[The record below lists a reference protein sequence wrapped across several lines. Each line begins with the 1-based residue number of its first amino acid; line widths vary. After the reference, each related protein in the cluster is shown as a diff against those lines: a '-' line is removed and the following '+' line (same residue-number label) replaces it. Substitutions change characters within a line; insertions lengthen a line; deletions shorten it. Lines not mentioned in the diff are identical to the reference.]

1 MKIREL
7 IEALSRY
14 DRDDDVT
21 FYYLKNNTLTNCQ
34 FEDLGFYGDMGVE
47 FTIQDTY
54 DGIETVMFQRRILMN
69 STKLTPQQLGD
80 LKREFANLMIGDMS
94 PKELFEFA
102 IHRVTCDVAMM
113 KQEELKD
120 HIDEYDEYAYE
131 ILEDYVTDAVGS
143 YEIYQEFIQERQ
155 D

>member
-1 MKIREL
+1 
-7 IEALSRY
+7 
-14 DRDDDVT
+14 
-21 FYYLKNNTLTNCQ
+21 
-34 FEDLGFYGDMGVE
+34 
-47 FTIQDTY
+47 
-54 DGIETVMFQRRILMN
+54 MN

-94 PKELFEFA
+94 PRELFEFA

-131 ILEDYVTDAVGS
+131 ILEDYVAARVAS
-143 YEIYQEFIQERQ
+143 SEIYQEFINERQ
-155 D
+155 TINWEID